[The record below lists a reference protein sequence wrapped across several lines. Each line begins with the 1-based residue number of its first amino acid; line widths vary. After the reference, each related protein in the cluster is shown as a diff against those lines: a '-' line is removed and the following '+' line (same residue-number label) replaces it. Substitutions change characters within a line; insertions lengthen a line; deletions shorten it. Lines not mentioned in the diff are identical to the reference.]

1 MELNAETMDR
11 LVFEIVR
18 DTAGKGLEYPLD
30 REEISQFV
38 LEHITA
44 NLSNYVLLAINR
56 LVGSGAIIEDRDV
69 GDIHHHGRP
78 YRYWLPSGRG
88 A

>member
-18 DTAGKGLEYPLD
+18 DTTGKGLKHPLD
-30 REEISQFV
+30 REEINQFV
-38 LEHITA
+38 LDHITA
-44 NLSNYVLLAINR
+44 NLSNYVLPSINR
-56 LVGSGAIIEDRDV
+56 LVSNGAIIEDRDD
-69 GDIHHHGRP
+69 GNIHHNGRP
-78 YRYWLPSGRG
+78 YRYWLPTGQG